1 MIEKRLG
8 KIDFVEFGSMKDY
21 PFQLGLQLGFSMSG
35 SGVMDGGKYTVN
47 MSPDCHWEIGTRH
60 TNLAESLDRVAKIL
74 NDAKVNY
81 ISELLGDKF
90 SRFKTLS
97 RLSANDAGQQQV
109 TDESIRDTLMD
120 LANYAIMTILE
131 MDEEKGMETPDPNA
145 ASMAIGA
152 CSARSDIRAG
162 LR

>member
-47 MSPDCHWEIGTRH
+47 MSPDCH
-60 TNLAESLDRVAKIL
+60 
-74 NDAKVNY
+74 
-81 ISELLGDKF
+81 
-90 SRFKTLS
+90 
-97 RLSANDAGQQQV
+97 
-109 TDESIRDTLMD
+109 
-120 LANYAIMTILE
+120 AIMTILE

>member
-47 MSPDCHWEIGTRH
+47 MSPDCHWGIGTRH

-81 ISELLGDKF
+81 ISELLGEPVEVTLEDGI
-90 SRFKTLS
+90 FKEF
-97 RLSANDAGQQQV
+97 R
-109 TDESIRDTLMD
+109 
-120 LANYAIMTILE
+120 ILTE
-131 MDEEKGMETPDPNA
+131 V
-145 ASMAIGA
+145 
-152 CSARSDIRAG
+152 
-162 LR
+162 L

>member
-81 ISELLGDKF
+81 ISELSAIECGRKPVPDWFVSKLQEKYGIGDMHAQSLIKF
-90 SRFKTLS
+90 MKERGDSDCPGTTEKTQRDILT
-97 RLSANDAGQQQV
+97 RPP
-109 TDESIRDTLMD
+109 IR
-120 LANYAIMTILE
+120 
-131 MDEEKGMETPDPNA
+131 P
-145 ASMAIGA
+145 
-152 CSARSDIRAG
+152 
-162 LR
+162 